1 MEQLLEFLWE
11 HSMDTDIMQAQ
22 KTDSRYIEAE
32 AYTHKVQ
39 KQIENKG
46 FRDKQFQAIDRAI
59 SAQNNL
65 AVEYGRLAYYQG
77 FRDCIR
83 PVSYT
88 HLDVYKRQTQGHSQ
102 TFIHMS
108 HSPSFFR

>member
-1 MEQLLEFLWE
+1 
-11 HSMDTDIMQAQ
+11 MDTTSMKAQ
-22 KTDSRYIEAE
+22 KADSRYREAE

-39 KQIENKG
+39 KQIGNKG

-77 FRDCIR
+77 FHDCIG
-83 PVSYT
+83 
-88 HLDVYKRQTQGHSQ
+88 LIAEAMGEKN
-102 TFIHMS
+102 
-108 HSPSFFR
+108 

>member
-46 FRDKQFQAIDRAI
+46 FRD
-59 SAQNNL
+59 
-65 AVEYGRLAYYQG
+65 
-77 FRDCIR
+77 CIR
-83 PVSYT
+83 LIVEAMGE
-88 HLDVYKRQTQGHSQ
+88 KN
-102 TFIHMS
+102 
-108 HSPSFFR
+108 

>member
-46 FRDKQFQAIDRAI
+46 FRDKQFQAIDGRYPPKIIWRLNMDALLIIRA
-59 SAQNNL
+59 S
-65 AVEYGRLAYYQG
+65 GT
-77 FRDCIR
+77 
-83 PVSYT
+83 VS
-88 HLDVYKRQTQGHSQ
+88 G
-102 TFIHMS
+102 
-108 HSPSFFR
+108 

>member
-65 AVEYGRLAYYQG
+65 AVEYGRLAYYHG

-83 PVSYT
+83 LIVEAMGE
-88 HLDVYKRQTQGHSQ
+88 KN
-102 TFIHMS
+102 
-108 HSPSFFR
+108 

>member
-46 FRDKQFQAIDRAI
+46 FRDKQFQAIDRRYPPKI
-59 SAQNNL
+59 IW
-65 AVEYGRLAYYQG
+65 RLNMDALLI
-77 FRDCIR
+77 IR
-83 PVSYT
+83 ASGTVS
-88 HLDVYKRQTQGHSQ
+88 G
-102 TFIHMS
+102 
-108 HSPSFFR
+108 

>member
-11 HSMDTDIMQAQ
+11 HSMDTDIIQAQ
-22 KTDSRYIEAE
+22 KIDSRYKEAE
-32 AYTHKVQ
+32 AYAHKIQ
-39 KQIENKG
+39 KQIGNKS
-46 FRDKQFQAIDRAI
+46 FREKQFQAIDRAI

-83 PVSYT
+83 LIVEAIGE
-88 HLDVYKRQTQGHSQ
+88 KN
-102 TFIHMS
+102 
-108 HSPSFFR
+108 

>member
-22 KTDSRYIEAE
+22 KAE

-83 PVSYT
+83 LIVEAMGE
-88 HLDVYKRQTQGHSQ
+88 KN
-102 TFIHMS
+102 
-108 HSPSFFR
+108 